1 MQVNQAVI
9 PGNSGIYTKD
19 YEPLSSTEQNPNVYL
34 HMKEIWFSGKPVCL
48 AVFTTALL
56 KLCFIPDWRGEGN
69 QYANPPH
76 HPSFPVISCLRVSS
90 DFILP
95 NESLVCAKH
104 YSRHTTYMTRCPNNK
119 LWGRDYAPLFTNEMI
134 EAQHR
139 EFCEAPKLLNE
150 LGSSACPPESKTQ
163 SPSTEPRCPSAFSL
177 SGFPWPPYHPP
188 PNSHSLILPLAVF
201 PQLLGKV

>member
-1 MQVNQAVI
+1 
-9 PGNSGIYTKD
+9 
-19 YEPLSSTEQNPNVYL
+19 
-34 HMKEIWFSGKPVCL
+34 MKEIWFSGKPVCL

-56 KLCFIPDWRGEGN
+56 KLCCIPDWRGEGN

-76 HPSFPVISCLRVSS
+76 HPSFPIISCLHVSS

-104 YSRHTTYMTRCPNNK
+104 YSRHITYITCCPNNK

-134 EAQHR
+134 EAQHG
-139 EFCEAPKLLNE
+139 EFCEAPTVIKWAWFQCVSTWVQNSQPFYWATLPFCILAFW
-150 LGSSACPPESKTQ
+150 LSLAPVPSSTK
-163 SPSTEPRCPSAFSL
+163 FSL
-177 SGFPWPPYHPP
+177 TYP
-188 PNSHSLILPLAVF
+188 ATCCF